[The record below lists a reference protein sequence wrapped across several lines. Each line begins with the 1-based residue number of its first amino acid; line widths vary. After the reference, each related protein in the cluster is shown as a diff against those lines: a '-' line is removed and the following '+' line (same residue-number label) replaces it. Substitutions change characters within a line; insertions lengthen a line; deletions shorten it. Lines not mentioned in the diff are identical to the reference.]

1 MTRKCHSYKPLRTL
15 PAILLVNIEE
25 SVFLVV
31 LRGLTTLWGV
41 VKFLK
46 KSRRAGTIGLPAR
59 LAAAGRDLPT

>member
-1 MTRKCHSYKPLRTL
+1 M
-15 PAILLVNIEE
+15 LVNIGE